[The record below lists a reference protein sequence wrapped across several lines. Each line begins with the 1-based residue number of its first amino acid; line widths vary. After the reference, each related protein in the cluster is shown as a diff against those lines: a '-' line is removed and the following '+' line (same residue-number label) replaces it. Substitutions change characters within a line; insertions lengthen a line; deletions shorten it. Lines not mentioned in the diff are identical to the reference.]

1 MVDGILS
8 SYRCMIADY
17 ITQFFMNLYF
27 KQQVVWP
34 FLEVLVFPRISDDNA
49 DWLDRLFEEAEIFDV
64 IQNFNGDK
72 LPGPDGFLMA
82 FFQLC
87 WSILK
92 LILWLYFIIFLL
104 KVSLRKVWMQCSSL
118 SSLKKIQQLKSRI
131 FAPLV
136 LLGGFI
142 KSLLR
147 S

>member
-17 ITQFFMNLYF
+17 ITQFFMNLYS
-27 KQQVVWP
+27 KQQVLRP
-34 FLEVLVFPRISDDNA
+34 FPEVLVFPRISDDNA
-49 DWLDRLFEEAEIFDV
+49 DWLDRLFEKAEIFDV

-104 KVSLRKVWMQCSSL
+104 KVSLRKV
-118 SSLKKIQQLKSRI
+118 
-131 FAPLV
+131 
-136 LLGGFI
+136 
-142 KSLLR
+142 
-147 S
+147 